1 MNNKISLYIPA
12 YNAENTIEKCI
23 ESVLSQTLKPSEI
36 IVINDCSRD
45 KTLSLIKKFD
55 EIKIVNNNK
64 NFGLAKSR
72 NIALEVSK
80 FDLIASIDSDV
91 VCDKNWLEILH
102 NTMIS
107 KKIDL
112 IGGRL
117 IEINV
122 HNKINLWRS
131 IYLKQNW
138 GNQSFENPDFIF
150 GANSLINK
158 KTLKNFK
165 ITYDERLKT
174 NGEDVNISR
183 IFRKNNLKLYYE
195 AKAKCFH
202 LQTDDIN
209 SLSNR
214 YWRYSFYGAGLK
226 KLNFL
231 KLIKLIIRQFKKFFI
246 WSFDDLRKK
255 KIFFVK
261 INLIVSLSFMNL
273 CIKKYISNEKK

>member
-45 KTLSLIKKFD
+45 KTLSLIKKFN
-55 EIKIVNNNK
+55 EIKIVNNIK

-112 IGGRL
+112 IGGKL
-117 IEINV
+117 VEINV

-158 KTLKNFK
+158 KTLK
-165 ITYDERLKT
+165 
-174 NGEDVNISR
+174 
-183 IFRKNNLKLYYE
+183 KLSCCLE
-195 AKAKCFH
+195 N
-202 LQTDDIN
+202 Q
-209 SLSNR
+209 LSQ
-214 YWRYSFYGAGLK
+214 
-226 KLNFL
+226 
-231 KLIKLIIRQFKKFFI
+231 LI
-246 WSFDDLRKK
+246 WE
-255 KIFFVK
+255 
-261 INLIVSLSFMNL
+261 VS
-273 CIKKYISNEKK
+273 